1 MTLGEGVGYKMAIF
15 EFEGKRPSIGKGSY
29 IAPEATIIGDVTLGE
44 NCYVAAGARIRGD
57 WGKITI
63 GAESNIQDNCIIH
76 AYPGGETILG
86 PRSHLGHGSILHTP
100 KLGEHVVVGM
110 GAIIMDDVTI
120 GDGCL
125 IAAAALV
132 TAKTVIPPNKL
143 VVGIPAKIVGDLSE
157 KTVESL
163 EEGTGYYLSLPARCH
178 KGIKQISLK
187 EVMES

>member
-1 MTLGEGVGYKMAIF
+1 MAIF

-44 NCYVAAGARIRGD
+44 DCYVAAGARLRGD

-63 GAESNIQDNCIIH
+63 GAGSNIQDNCIIH

-86 PRSHLGHGSILHTP
+86 PRSHIGHGSIFHTP

-143 VVGIPAKIVGDLSE
+143 VVGMPAKIVADLSE

-163 EEGTGYYLSLPARCH
+163 TEGTGYYLSLPERCH
-178 KGIKQISLK
+178 KGIKQITLN